1 MPIPRHILNVER
13 PKNTVVICYGKNKD
27 HYAVRQR
34 IGCKY
39 VDGRHLPEN
48 GPTIGHIVGGK
59 YIPKEETMPTVSMCD
74 VDMKDWANVT
84 LCDRLLQDVL
94 ADLKKV
100 YNENDA
106 LKFYCIAILR
116 VCNPGIKDCEL
127 TEAYDDSFLSETYPG
142 VALSRNTV
150 CEFLNNA
157 GKACS
162 RVVKF
167 MRLRTEAVNMSHHLL
182 VDGTLKTDTSK
193 VNSLSDFSRKA
204 RLKGTRDISV
214 LYAFDLEA
222 REPVC
227 SKCYPGNMLDVTAYE
242 SFISENHITKG
253 IIVSDKGFP
262 SSAAE
267 AQFKANPDLHY
278 LNPLKR
284 NAKLIERY
292 DMLTFTEM
300 LPSNSNVTCR
310 KEKCKGTKKWLYS
323 FRDAALAAKEE
334 QDWLKNAKKDGTYS
348 AEVLAEKQRS
358 FGTIVLESDCDLSL
372 ENAYAAY
379 AERWEIEVVMRFYKS
394 ACQFDDTRVQD
405 DYSVIGA
412 EFCDFLATVLT
423 FRLIKAFDAVK
434 LLEKNTYKKVMA
446 SLKRAK
452 KIRIEDKNWQLIKV
466 APAVIEIMQ
475 KLTLLT
481 KTQKEP
487 KKRGRKPKQ
496 KEV

>member
-1 MPIPRHILNVER
+1 
-13 PKNTVVICYGKNKD
+13 
-27 HYAVRQR
+27 
-34 IGCKY
+34 
-39 VDGRHLPEN
+39 
-48 GPTIGHIVGGK
+48 
-59 YIPKEETMPTVSMCD
+59 
-74 VDMKDWANVT
+74 
-84 LCDRLLQDVL
+84 
-94 ADLKKV
+94 
-100 YNENDA
+100 
-106 LKFYCIAILR
+106 
-116 VCNPGIKDCEL
+116 
-127 TEAYDDSFLSETYPG
+127 
-142 VALSRNTV
+142 
-150 CEFLNNA
+150 
-157 GKACS
+157 
-162 RVVKF
+162 
-167 MRLRTEAVNMSHHLL
+167 
-182 VDGTLKTDTSK
+182 
-193 VNSLSDFSRKA
+193 
-204 RLKGTRDISV
+204 
-214 LYAFDLEA
+214 
-222 REPVC
+222 
-227 SKCYPGNMLDVTAYE
+227 
-242 SFISENHITKG
+242 
-253 IIVSDKGFP
+253 
-262 SSAAE
+262 
-267 AQFKANPDLHY
+267 
-278 LNPLKR
+278 
-284 NAKLIERY
+284 
-292 DMLTFTEM
+292 MLTFTEI

-348 AEVLAEKQRS
+348 AEVLAEKQRA